1 MFVRRGSCCVSA
13 GYDDRSGGCW
23 AMTETTDRDQKPWQ
37 FKPGQS
43 GNPAGRPKGTR
54 HKLGEQFLKDMLAD
68 FELHGKSVIEA
79 VRKDKPDQYLKAVA
93 SILPKEIEP
102 SDGFADAIA
111 RALDMSGVSEA
122 ALREVAAVNVAN
134 DTTRH

>member
-1 MFVRRGSCCVSA
+1 
-13 GYDDRSGGCW
+13 
-23 AMTETTDRDQKPWQ
+23 MTETTDRDQKPWQ